1 MYIVNSIAELFNS
14 QTQIIIDYFFKN
26 PNTKLLDNQEDSIIN
41 FKKEI
46 LNDQT
51 ITLKVVS
58 AKINISTTP
67 ISLTYVSNSS
77 GLINTLVVLYDA
89 YISYINVVLKEYPY
103 LSLYNSNRHNDIYEF
118 KNSDLYSKCRKKYI
132 ERKVVS

>member
-103 LSLYNSNRHNDIYEF
+103 LSLYN
-118 KNSDLYSKCRKKYI
+118 NSKF
-132 ERKVVS
+132 